1 MASLRDIRRRIRSV
15 ESTQQITK
23 AMKMV
28 AASKLKKSEAK
39 LRAFRP
45 YADAYAQAMARATLQ
60 LQDLR
65 HPLLARASAPL
76 LEGRIGL
83 VAVSAD
89 RGLCGGFNANL
100 NQRTLAFLRENAK
113 AEILIVVIGRKGRD
127 FLRKRG
133 QAVSREYVN
142 QLGLLDYTMADRI
155 TRDLLQLRKEE
166 NLNSIQLLHSHFRSA
181 MSQRIVVEQFLP
193 LVPPE
198 PGEGARCKPFLF
210 EPSGEEALEAV
221 LMKSLVIKLYRA
233 LLESVTSEYGARM
246 TAMDN
251 ATENAGELIESL
263 TLAMNR
269 ARQAMITKEIS
280 EIMGGA
286 EALK

>member
-1 MASLRDIRRRIRSV
+1 MASLRDIRRRIRSI

-28 AASKLKKSEAK
+28 AASRLKKSEAK

-45 YADAYAQAMARATLQ
+45 YADAYREAMARVTHQ

-65 HPLLARASAPL
+65 HPLLARSPEPVL
-76 LEGRIGL
+76 KGRVGL

-89 RGLCGGFNANL
+89 RGLCGAFNTNL
-100 NQRTLAFLRENAK
+100 NQRALGYLNEHSD
-113 AEILIVVIGRKGRD
+113 AEISLVVIGRKGRD

-133 QAVSREYVN
+133 RTITSEYVN
-142 QLGLLDYTMADRI
+142 QLGLLDYAMAEQI
-155 TRDLLQLRKEE
+155 TRDLLQLRKEKR
-166 NLNSIQLLHSHFRSA
+166 LDSIQLLYSHFRSA
-181 MSQRIVVEQFLP
+181 ISQKVVVEQLLP
-193 LVPPE
+193 LAPPE
-198 PGEGARCKPFLF
+198 PKDTSGVKPYLF
-210 EPSGEEALEAV
+210 EPDGEEALEAV
-221 LMKSLVIKLYRA
+221 LFRSLVIKLYRA
-233 LLESVTSEYGARM
+233 LLESATSEFGARM

-251 ATENAGELIESL
+251 ATENAGELIQVL

>member
-1 MASLRDIRRRIRSV
+1 MAALQDIRRRIRSI

-28 AASKLKKSEAK
+28 AASKLKRSEAT

-45 YADAYAQAMARATLQ
+45 YADAYEEAMGRLALQ
-60 LQDLR
+60 LQELR
-65 HPLLARASAPL
+65 HPLLARSPEPVL
-76 LEGRIGL
+76 RGRVGL
-83 VAVSAD
+83 VAISSD
-89 RGLCGGFNANL
+89 RGLCGGFNTNL
-100 NQRTLAFLRENAK
+100 NQRTLAFLKDHPE
-113 AEILIVVIGRKGRD
+113 AEFELIVVGRKGRD

-133 QAVSREYVN
+133 RPISRQFIN
-142 QLGLLDYTMADRI
+142 QLGQLDYPLAEQI
-155 TRDLLQLRKEE
+155 TRELLQLRKEKG
-166 NLNSIQLLHSHFRSA
+166 LDSVQLLYSEYRSA
-181 MSQRIVVEQFLP
+181 LAQRVIVEQLLP
-193 LVPPE
+193 LSPPRMRDDSRHL
-198 PGEGARCKPFLF
+198 PYLF
-210 EPSGEEALEAV
+210 EPNGEEALEAV
-221 LMKSLVIKLYRA
+221 LIKSLVIKLYRA

-263 TLAMNR
+263 RLALNR
-269 ARQAMITKEIS
+269 ARQAIITKEIS